1 MDDTPIEDPG
11 TPPPGLDGTVRF
23 LKILVTTLT
32 VTTIVGLIVLI
43 SVIVMRVQEMDAQ
56 SAPIAFDQ
64 LTLPDGATAVG
75 YTKGRDWHAIVT
87 DDDRILIFDTAT
99 GALRQEITVKGA
111 Q

>member
-43 SVIVMRVQEMDAQ
+43 SVIVMRVQDMGAQ

-64 LTLPDGATAVG
+64 LTLPDGAAAVG
-75 YTKGRDWHAIVT
+75 YTKGRDWHAVVT

-99 GALRQEITVKGA
+99 GALRQEITVKDA